1 MDAAERM
8 KFVRI
13 IEKMNE
19 NKEFTQKIGLK
30 DVSVFRKSG
39 KQKDCVRM

>member
-8 KFVRI
+8 RLVRTI
-13 IEKMNE
+13 DKMNE
-19 NKEFTQKIGLK
+19 NKKFTQKIGMK

-39 KQKDCVRM
+39 KQKDMTV